1 MKYMI
6 WSEYGEDSGILDDYK
21 DTLKEWKDKII
32 KQKRKDRIEV
42 LAFDE
47 SKGETPDDAKF
58 ILWLSVDM
66 DENGELY
73 WKEKKSIQLEF
84 VTPVP
89 GRNFKND

>member
-1 MKYMI
+1 ML

-21 DTLKEWKDKII
+21 ETLAEWKDRII

-58 ILWLSVDM
+58 IL
-66 DENGELY
+66 
-73 WKEKKSIQLEF
+73 
-84 VTPVP
+84 
-89 GRNFKND
+89 